1 MELILFLEKHHIYTI
16 KGKSFT
22 ELLPCDIVTKLKPH
36 IDNVY
41 QESNKSIFIRLL
53 LNKKFHYIKI
63 FFCAI
68 LEWGNF
74 YFNLTD
80 NQKFKIIRQIKI
92 NEAPFSF
99 SSYGF
104 FENNMINLE
113 VHNYTHIKS
122 KLDIYE

>member
-22 ELLPCDIVTKLKPH
+22 ELLPSDIVNTLNPH

-63 FFCAI
+63 FFCGI
-68 LEWGNF
+68 LEWGSY

-80 NQKFKIIRQIKI
+80 YEKFKIIREIKI
-92 NEAPFSF
+92 LEAPFSF

-104 FENNMINLE
+104 FENNMINLD

>member
-1 MELILFLEKHHIYTI
+1 MELTLFLEKHHIYTI
-16 KGKSFT
+16 RGKSFT
-22 ELLPCDIVTKLKPH
+22 ELLPSNIVHSLKPN

-41 QESNKSIFIRLL
+41 HETNKAIFIRLL

-63 FFCAI
+63 YFCGI
-68 LEWGNF
+68 LEWGSF

-80 NQKFKIIRQIKI
+80 HDKYKIIREIKI
-92 NEAPFSF
+92 LEAPFSF

-104 FENNMINLE
+104 FENNMVNLE